1 MHSIYTVRT
10 TYTCIYVYALD
21 VYLRY
26 STIPSSMM
34 DKALIDSASIAADD
48 CTKSDSAIRHIRLSS
63 NLIGPVVLI
72 FSSDSLRS
80 EI

>member
-1 MHSIYTVRT
+1 MCIVYTV
-10 TYTCIYVYALD
+10 CMIYKCYNIYMMCCLYD
-21 VYLRY
+21 
-26 STIPSSMM
+26 TIPSSMM

-48 CTKSDSAIRHIRLSS
+48 CTNSDSAMRHIRLSS

-72 FSSDSLRS
+72 FSSDNLRS